1 MTVDDE
7 SEGGAPEPPTYPTPH
22 HEVDHTAEPSDDPLA
37 IRLEQLIL
45 GADRRYTPFQ
55 AARTAGV
62 SMELA
67 SRFWRA
73 MGFADIG
80 QAKALTEAD
89 VLALRRLAGL
99 VEAGLLS
106 EPMAVQVARSTGQT
120 TARLAEW
127 QIDSFLE
134 GLTEPP
140 EPGMTRTEVTYPL
153 VELLLP
159 ELEEFLIY
167 VWRRQ
172 LAAATGRVLVQ
183 AADDEEMV
191 DRRLAVGFA
200 DLVGFTRLTRRLEEE
215 ELGELVEAFET
226 TCADLVAAHGG
237 RLIKTLGDEVLYAAD
252 DAGTAAE
259 IALRLIETLSHDE
272 TMPALRV
279 GIAFGTVTTRMGDVF
294 GTTVNL
300 ASRLTSIAPKDA
312 VLVDGALAE
321 ELSRTG
327 EAPVSEAEAA
337 EAAVRAEKEGRQSA
351 TYRFALQPM
360 WQRPVRGLGVVEPWL
375 LTRRPT

>member
-1 MTVDDE
+1 MERGALTDE
-7 SEGGAPEPPTYPTPH
+7 DEAEEDEGDSIA
-22 HEVDHTAEPSDDPLA
+22 L
-37 IRLEQLIL
+37 RLEQLIL
-45 GADRRYTPFQ
+45 GAERRYTPFQ
-55 AARTAGV
+55 AARSAGV
-62 SMELA
+62 SVELA
-67 SRFWRA
+67 TRFWHA

-80 QAKALTEAD
+80 QARALTEAD
-89 VLALRRLAGL
+89 VLALRRLSGL

-120 TARLAEW
+120 TARLADW

-134 GLTEPP
+134 GLTEPQ
-140 EPGMTRTEVTYPL
+140 EPGMTRTEIAYPL

-159 ELEEFLIY
+159 ELEEFLVY
-167 VWRRQ
+167 VYRRQ
-172 LAAATGRVLVQ
+172 LAAATGRVIQ
-183 AADDEEMV
+183 AADDAEMV

-226 TCADLVAAHGG
+226 TAADLVAAHGG
-237 RLIKTLGDEVLYAAD
+237 RLIKTLGDEVLYSAD

-259 IALRLIETLSHDE
+259 IGLRLIETMAHDE
-272 TMPALRV
+272 MMPELRV
-279 GIAFGTVTTRMGDVF
+279 GMAFGTVTTRMGDVF

-312 VLVDGALAE
+312 VLVDPALAE
-321 ELSRTG
+321 ELTRTG

-337 EAAVRAEKEGRQSA
+337 EAAAEAEKQGEEPPS
-351 TYRFALQPM
+351 YRFALRPM

-375 LTRRPT
+375 LSRRG